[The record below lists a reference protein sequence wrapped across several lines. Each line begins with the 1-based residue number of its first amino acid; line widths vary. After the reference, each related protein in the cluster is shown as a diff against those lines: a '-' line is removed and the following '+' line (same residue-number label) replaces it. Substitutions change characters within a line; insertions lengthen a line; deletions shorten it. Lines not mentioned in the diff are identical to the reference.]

1 MLIIPSLGYIICEN
15 QLESLLVVSKID
27 LDLHNSTTSNNAN
40 DGIEMISTY
49 AFCEPDH
56 LFFPRPLWQYML
68 LLFAT
73 FRVAYPFILIKSDS
87 YLRQKI
93 NFIVRYFVGSY
104 NTNSYSRKITCRKRL
119 THIIFRFILHIMYYN
134 IHFAVMTLKNEIPLE
149 IWRGIRQQAES
160 KQSWSEKLLID
171 SSVLYLYVVVKL

>member
-104 NTNSYSRKITCRKRL
+104 NTNSYSRKNRQTPC
-119 THIIFRFILHIMYYN
+119 FIYN
-134 IHFAVMTLKNEIPLE
+134 VYFAVMTLKNEIPLE
-149 IWRGIRQQAES
+149 IWRGNRQQEES
-160 KQSWSEKLLID
+160 KQISSEKWSID

>member
-27 LDLHNSTTSNNAN
+27 LDLHNATTNNNAN

-104 NTNSYSRKITCRKRL
+104 NTNSYSRKI
-119 THIIFRFILHIMYYN
+119 IFWFILHVMYYN
-134 IHFAVMTLKNEIPLE
+134 VYFVVMTLKNEIPLE

-160 KQSWSEKLLID
+160 KQS
-171 SSVLYLYVVVKL
+171 

>member
-1 MLIIPSLGYIICEN
+1 MVVSAYFNPRYSLIHVLTYGMLIIPSLGYIICEN

-93 NFIVRYFVGSY
+93 NFIVRYLLGWLYILSLFKSNFQVYFALDRY
-104 NTNSYSRKITCRKRL
+104 N
-119 THIIFRFILHIMYYN
+119 
-134 IHFAVMTLKNEIPLE
+134 
-149 IWRGIRQQAES
+149 
-160 KQSWSEKLLID
+160 
-171 SSVLYLYVVVKL
+171 VL

>member
-1 MLIIPSLGYIICEN
+1 MRSKNIVVSAYFNPRYSLIHVLTYGMLIIPSLGYIICEN

-27 LDLHNSTTSNNAN
+27 LDLHNSTTNSIDKT

-104 NTNSYSRKITCRKRL
+104 NTNSYSRKMIDT
-119 THIIFRFILHIMYYN
+119 YN
-134 IHFAVMTLKNEIPLE
+134 FQVY
-149 IWRGIRQQAES
+149 
-160 KQSWSEKLLID
+160 
-171 SSVLYLYVVVKL
+171 SVNNVL